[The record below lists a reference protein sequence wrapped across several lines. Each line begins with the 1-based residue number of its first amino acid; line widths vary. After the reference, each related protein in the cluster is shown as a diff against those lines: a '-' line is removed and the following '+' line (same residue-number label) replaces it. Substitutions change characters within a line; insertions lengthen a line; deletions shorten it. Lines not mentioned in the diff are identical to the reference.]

1 MGSHRGRPALTDR
14 LLTPTQ
20 PSPSGGGQG
29 GGSGEALRS
38 RRNWQAIITI
48 VVVLLVSFLVI
59 LPLVFLVEESL
70 NTGDPMAFPPAEY
83 GIANYFAIFDE
94 DINVLVNT
102 AVIAVMATVMAI
114 VIGFSLAWI
123 LTRTNVPGRE
133 KLERL
138 MELPYYMT
146 PLVGALAWSV
156 IAGPKSGFVNQV
168 WKAWGGRTDLVDIYG
183 HFGIA
188 WVMALFEGTVAFVMI
203 SASMKSMDPALEE
216 SARVMGASKLR
227 TMLTVTLPLVMPG
240 VLGATLFVFAEM
252 LGSFAAALV
261 IGIPARIYVITTA
274 IWDSTLAYPPDYGR
288 ASAMGLALFVVMFA
302 MLTFYRSII
311 GRGSYATITGK
322 AFRPRPM
329 DMGRLAWLLFG
340 VCALYV
346 LLAVVLPL
354 AALIF
359 TSLQRFA
366 TVILSQAEFTLA
378 NYRTAL
384 SLGPVRAAMGNSL
397 MLGFGVAS
405 VGVLVMVILVW
416 IIYRSQL
423 VGRGAIEYLV
433 MFPQAVPRL
442 VFGLALLWAWLN
454 IPVPIYGTLWLLALA
469 YFTVMLPLGVRT
481 LAGVVLQIDKSLEE
495 CARVCGAGWVYQMRT
510 VTLPLLKPGI
520 LAAWLLIFMAC
531 VRELGV
537 SVFLMGPN
545 AKVIAPSIVN
555 AFATSGTELTA
566 AMALIQ
572 TLTVIVALMI
582 LFRLTR
588 GATKELA

>member
-1 MGSHRGRPALTDR
+1 MSIAGLIKPKL
-14 LLTPTQ
+14 
-20 PSPSGGGQG
+20 
-29 GGSGEALRS
+29 
-38 RRNWQAIITI
+38 NWQTIIS
-48 VVVLLVSFLVI
+48 VVVMLVVAFLVI
-59 LPLVFLVEESL
+59 LPLIFLVEESL
-70 NTGDPMAFPPAEY
+70 NTGDPMAFPPQEY
-83 GIANYFAIFDE
+83 GIKNYIAMFDE
-94 DINVLVNT
+94 DFNVLVNT
-102 AVIAVMATVMAI
+102 VVIALMATVMAI
-114 VIGFSLAWI
+114 LIGFTLAWI
-123 LTRTNVPGRE
+123 LTRTNVPGRD

-146 PLVGALAWSV
+146 PLVGALAWSI
-156 IAGPKSGFVNQV
+156 IAGPKSGFVNQL
-168 WKAWGGRTDLVDIYG
+168 WKAGGHSGDLVDIYS

-188 WVMALFEGTVAFVMI
+188 WIMALFEGTVAFVMI
-203 SASMKSMDPALEE
+203 AASMKSMDPALEE

-274 IWDSTLAYPPDYGR
+274 IWDSTLSYPPDYGR
-288 ASAMGLALFVVMFA
+288 ASAMGLALFVVMFGT
-302 MLTFYRSII
+302 LTFYRWRINK
-311 GRGSYATITGK
+311 GSFTTISGK

-329 DMGRLAWLLFG
+329 DMGRLAWLFFG
-340 VCALYV
+340 VCALYILV
-346 LLAVVLPL
+346 AVVLPL

-359 TSLQRFA
+359 TSLERFA

-378 NYRTAL
+378 NYQTAL
-384 SLGPVRAAMGNSL
+384 SLGPVRIALVNSL
-397 MLGFGVAS
+397 SLGFGVAT
-405 VGVLVMVILVW
+405 VGVVLMAFLVW
-416 IIYRSQL
+416 IIYRSRI
-423 VGRGAIEYLV
+423 VGRGIIEYLV

-442 VFGLALLWAWLN
+442 VFGLALLWAWIN
-454 IPVPIYGTLWLLALA
+454 MPVSIYGTLWLLAIA
-469 YFTVMLPLGVRT
+469 YLTVMLPLGVRT

-495 CARVCGAGWVYQMRT
+495 CARVCGASWLYQMRT

-545 AKVIAPSIVN
+545 AKVIAPSIVA
-555 AFATSGTELTA
+555 AFASSGTELTA

-572 TLTVIVALMI
+572 TATVIVALI
-582 LFRLTR
+582 VLFRLSR
-588 GATKELA
+588 GATKELS

>member
-1 MGSHRGRPALTDR
+1 MPRNGTASSAPGAEPGLS
-14 LLTPTQ
+14 LL
-20 PSPSGGGQG
+20 SL
-29 GGSGEALRS
+29 EALKPKL
-38 RRNWQAIITI
+38 NWQTIIS
-48 VVVLLVSFLVI
+48 VVVMLVVAFLVV
-59 LPLVFLVEESL
+59 LPMVFLVEESL
-70 NTGDPMAFPPAEY
+70 NTGDPMAFPPQEY
-83 GIANYFAIFDE
+83 GIKNYIAIFDE
-94 DINVLVNT
+94 DFNVLVNT
-102 AVIAVMATVMAI
+102 VVIALMATVMAI
-114 VIGFSLAWI
+114 LIGFTLAWI
-123 LTRTNVPGRE
+123 LTRTNVPGRD

-156 IAGPKSGFVNQV
+156 IAGPKSGFVNQL
-168 WKAWGGRTDLVDIYG
+168 WKAGGGRGDLVDIYS

-203 SASMKSMDPALEE
+203 AASMKSMDPALEE

-261 IGIPARIYVITTA
+261 IGIPARSYVITTA
-274 IWDSTLAYPPDYGR
+274 IWDSTLSYPPDYGR
-288 ASAMGLALFVVMFA
+288 ASAMGLALFGVMFGT
-302 MLTFYRSII
+302 LTFYRWRINK
-311 GRGSYATITGK
+311 GSFTTITGK

-329 DMGRLAWLLFG
+329 DMGRLAWMFFG
-340 VCALYV
+340 VCALYILV
-346 LLAVVLPL
+346 AVALPL

-359 TSLQRFA
+359 TSLERFA
-366 TVILSQAEFTLA
+366 TVILNQAEFTLA
-378 NYRTAL
+378 NYETAL
-384 SLGPVRAAMGNSL
+384 SLGPVRIALFNSL
-397 MLGFGVAS
+397 SLGFGVAT
-405 VGVLVMVILVW
+405 VGVVLMAFLVW
-416 IIYRSQL
+416 IIYRSRI
-423 VGRGAIEYLV
+423 VGRGVIEYLV

-442 VFGLALLWAWLN
+442 VFGLALLWAWIN
-454 IPVPIYGTLWLLALA
+454 MPVSIYGTLWLLAIA
-469 YFTVMLPLGVRT
+469 YLTVMLPLGVRT

-495 CARVCGAGWVYQMRT
+495 CARVCGAGWLYQMRT

-545 AKVIAPSIVN
+545 AKVIAPSIVA
-555 AFATSGTELTA
+555 AFASSGTELTA

-572 TLTVIVALMI
+572 TATVIVALMI
-582 LFRLTR
+582 LFRLSR
-588 GATKELA
+588 GATKELT

>member
-1 MGSHRGRPALTDR
+1 MTLQSA
-14 LLTPTQ
+14 
-20 PSPSGGGQG
+20 
-29 GGSGEALRS
+29 EALRP
-38 RRNWQAIITI
+38 RWNWQAIITLAVLAI
-48 VVVLLVSFLVI
+48 VGFLVI

-70 NTGDPMAFPPAEY
+70 NTGDPMAFPPQAY
-83 GIANYFAIFDE
+83 GIANYIAIFDE
-94 DINVLVNT
+94 DIRVLWNT
-102 AVIAVMATVMAI
+102 LIIAVMATVMAI
-114 VIGFSLAWI
+114 LIGFVLAWI
-123 LTRTNVPGRE
+123 LTRTNVPGRAL
-133 KLERL
+133 LERL

-146 PLVGALAWSV
+146 PLVGALAWAV
-156 IAGPKSGFVNQV
+156 IAGPKSGFVNQL
-168 WKAWGGRTDLVDIYG
+168 WKRVGGGGDLVDIYG

-203 SASMKSMDPALEE
+203 SAAMKSMDPALEE
-216 SARVMGASKLR
+216 SAQVMGASKLR
-227 TMLTVTLPLVMPG
+227 TTLTVTLPLVMPG

-288 ASAMGLALFVVMFA
+288 ASAMGLALFVVMFG
-302 MLTFYRSII
+302 MLTFYRRMIRS
-311 GRGSYATITGK
+311 GSYATITGK
-322 AFRPRPM
+322 AFRPRAM

-340 VCALYV
+340 VCCLYIF
-346 LLAVVLPL
+346 LAVVLPI
-354 AALIF
+354 AALLF

-366 TVILSQAEFTLA
+366 TVVLSQAQFTLA
-378 NYRTAL
+378 NYQTAL
-384 SLGPVRAAMGNSL
+384 SLGPVRTALVNSL
-397 MLGFGVAS
+397 TLGFGVAS
-405 VGVLVMVILVW
+405 VGVLVMALLVW
-416 IIYRSQL
+416 IIYRSQF
-423 VGRGAIEYLV
+423 VGRGAVEYLV

-454 IPVPIYGTLWLLALA
+454 IPIPIYGTLWLLALA

-510 VTLPLLKPGI
+510 VTLPLLKPGVI
-520 LAAWLLIFMAC
+520 AAWLLIFMAC
-531 VRELGV
+531 VRELGA

-555 AFATSGTELTA
+555 AFASSGTELTA

-572 TLTVIVALMI
+572 TFTVIVALVI

-588 GATKELA
+588 GVTGEMT

>member
-1 MGSHRGRPALTDR
+1 MRGAEPALTVI
-14 LLTPTQ
+14 
-20 PSPSGGGQG
+20 
-29 GGSGEALRS
+29 SGEPFKR
-38 RRNWQAIITI
+38 RRNWQAIITVVI
-48 VVVLLVSFLVI
+48 LLVVGFLVVL
-59 LPLVFLVEESL
+59 PMVFLVEESL
-70 NTGDPMAFPPAEY
+70 NTGDPMAFPPQEY
-83 GIANYFAIFDE
+83 GIRNYLAIFEE
-94 DINVLVNT
+94 DINVLWNT
-102 AVIAVMATVMAI
+102 LIIAVMATVMAI
-114 VIGFSLAWI
+114 LIGFTLAWI
-123 LTRTNVPGRE
+123 LSRTNVPGRAM
-133 KLERL
+133 LERL

-146 PLVGALAWSV
+146 PLVGALAWAV
-156 IAGPKSGFVNQV
+156 IAGPKSGFANQL
-168 WKAWGGRTDLVDIYG
+168 WKGVGGGGDLVDVYT

-261 IGIPARIYVITTA
+261 IGIPGRIYVITTA

-288 ASAMGLALFVVMFA
+288 ASAMGLALFVVMFG
-302 MLTFYRSII
+302 MLTFYRRVIA
-311 GRGSYATITGK
+311 RGSFATITGK

-329 DMGRLAWLLFG
+329 DMGRLAWLFFAF
-340 VCALYV
+340 CMLYI
-346 LLAVVLPL
+346 LLAVVLPIG
-354 AALIF
+354 ALLL

-366 TVILSQAEFTLA
+366 TVILSQAQFTFA
-378 NYRTAL
+378 NYQTAL
-384 SLGPVRAAMGNSL
+384 ALGPVRTALVNSL

-405 VGVLVMVILVW
+405 VGVLVMTILVW

-423 VGRGAIEYLV
+423 TGRGSIEYLV

-442 VFGLALLWAWLN
+442 VFGLALLWAWIN
-454 IPVPIYGTLWLLALA
+454 IPISIYGTLWLMALA

-531 VRELGV
+531 VRELGA

-545 AKVIAPSIVN
+545 SKVIAPSIVN

-572 TLTVIVALMI
+572 TFTVIVALVI

-588 GATKELA
+588 GMTRELT

>member
-1 MGSHRGRPALTDR
+1 MTMMKPR
-14 LLTPTQ
+14 L
-20 PSPSGGGQG
+20 
-29 GGSGEALRS
+29 
-38 RRNWQAIITI
+38 NWQAI
-48 VVVLLVSFLVI
+48 VSVAVMLVVAFLVVL
-59 LPLVFLVEESL
+59 PMVFLVEESL
-70 NTGDPMAFPPAEY
+70 NVGDPMAFPPQEY
-83 GIANYFAIFDE
+83 GIRNYIAMFDE
-94 DINVLVNT
+94 DFNVLVNT
-102 AVIAVMATVMAI
+102 VVIALMATVMAI
-114 VIGFSLAWI
+114 LIGFTLAWI
-123 LTRTNVPGRE
+123 LTRTNVPGRD

-146 PLVGALAWSV
+146 PLVGALAWSI
-156 IAGPKSGFVNQV
+156 IAGPKSGFINQL
-168 WKAWGGRTDLVDIYG
+168 WKAGGNSGDLVDIYT

-188 WVMALFEGTVAFVMI
+188 WIMALFEGTVAFVMI
-203 SASMKSMDPALEE
+203 AASMKSMDPALEE

-274 IWDSTLAYPPDYGR
+274 IWDSTLSYPPDYGR
-288 ASAMGLALFVVMFA
+288 ASAMGLALFVVMFGT
-302 MLTFYRSII
+302 LTFYRWRINK
-311 GRGSYATITGK
+311 GSFTTISGK

-329 DMGRLAWLLFG
+329 DMGRLAWLFFG
-340 VCALYV
+340 VCALYILV
-346 LLAVVLPL
+346 AVVLPL

-378 NYRTAL
+378 NYQTAL
-384 SLGPVRAAMGNSL
+384 SLGPVRVALVNSL
-397 MLGFGVAS
+397 SLGFGVAT
-405 VGVLVMVILVW
+405 VGVVLMAFLVW
-416 IIYRSQL
+416 IIYRSRI
-423 VGRGAIEYLV
+423 VGRGVIEYLV

-442 VFGLALLWAWLN
+442 VFGLALLWAWIN
-454 IPVPIYGTLWLLALA
+454 MPVSIYGTLWLLAIA
-469 YFTVMLPLGVRT
+469 YLTVMLPLGVRT

-495 CARVCGAGWVYQMRT
+495 CARVCGASWLYQMRT

-545 AKVIAPSIVN
+545 AKVIAPSIVA
-555 AFATSGTELTA
+555 AFASSGTELTA

-572 TLTVIVALMI
+572 TATVVVALMI
-582 LFRLTR
+582 LFRLSR
-588 GATKELA
+588 GVTKELT

>member
-1 MGSHRGRPALTDR
+1 LT
-14 LLTPTQ
+14 LL
-20 PSPSGGGQG
+20 SA
-29 GGSGEALRS
+29 EALRP
-38 RRNWQAIITI
+38 RLNWQVIVSITVML
-48 VVVLLVSFLVI
+48 VVAFLVL

-70 NTGDPMAFPPAEY
+70 NVGDPMAFPPQEF
-83 GIANYFAIFDE
+83 GIRNYIAIFDE
-94 DINVLVNT
+94 DINVLTNT
-102 AVIAVMATVMAI
+102 VIIAVMATVMAI
-114 VIGFSLAWI
+114 LIGFTLAWI
-123 LTRTNVPGRE
+123 LTRTNVPGRA

-156 IAGPKSGFVNQV
+156 IAGPKSGFVNQL
-168 WKAWGGRTDLVDIYG
+168 WKAAGRTGDLVDIYG
-183 HFGIA
+183 YFGIA

-274 IWDSTLAYPPDYGR
+274 IWDSTLSYPPDYGR

-302 MLTFYRSII
+302 MLTFYRRVI
-311 GRGSYATITGK
+311 GRGTYTTISGK

-329 DMGRLAWLLFG
+329 DMGGLAWVLLG
-340 VCALYV
+340 VCLLYI

-354 AALIF
+354 AALVF

-378 NYRTAL
+378 NYQTAL
-384 SLGPVRAAMGNSL
+384 SLGPVRQAMVNSL
-397 MLGFGVAS
+397 SLGFGVATG
-405 VGVLVMVILVW
+405 GVVLMAFLVW
-416 IIYRSQL
+416 IIYRSKI
-423 VGRGAIEYLV
+423 VGRVAIEYLV

-454 IPVPIYGTLWLLALA
+454 IPIPIYGTLWLLALA
-469 YFTVMLPLGVRT
+469 YLTVMLPLGVRT

-495 CARVCGAGWVYQMRT
+495 CARVCGAGWLYQMRT

-545 AKVIAPSIVN
+545 AKVIAPSIVA
-555 AFATSGTELTA
+555 AFASSGTELTA

-572 TLTVIVALMI
+572 TATVVVALVI

-588 GATKELA
+588 GATRELT

>member
-1 MGSHRGRPALTDR
+1 MTFATAEVLKP
-14 LLTPTQ
+14 
-20 PSPSGGGQG
+20 
-29 GGSGEALRS
+29 
-38 RRNWQAIITI
+38 RRNWQAIVTI
-48 VVVLLVSFLVI
+48 AILLGVGFLVVL
-59 LPLVFLVEESL
+59 PMVFLIEESL
-70 NTGDPMAFPPAEY
+70 NVGDPMAFPPEAY
-83 GIANYFAIFDE
+83 GLKNYFAIFEE
-94 DINVLVNT
+94 DINVLWNT
-102 AVIAVMATVMAI
+102 LLIAVMATVMAI
-114 VIGFSLAWI
+114 IIGFTLAWI
-123 LTRTNVPGRE
+123 LTRTNVPGRAM
-133 KLERL
+133 LERL

-146 PLVGALAWSV
+146 PLVGALAWAI
-156 IAGPKSGFVNQV
+156 IAGPKSGFMNQMWMGV
-168 WKAWGGRTDLVDIYG
+168 GGSGDVADLYT

-227 TMLTVTLPLVMPG
+227 TTLTVTLPLVMPG

-274 IWDSTLAYPPDYGR
+274 IWDSTLSYPPDYGR
-288 ASAMGLALFVVMFA
+288 ASAMGLALFVVMFG
-302 MLTFYRSII
+302 MLTFYRYMIV
-311 GRGSYATITGK
+311 GGSFATITGK

-329 DMGRLAWLLFG
+329 DMGKLAWLLFG
-340 VCALYV
+340 VCVLYV
-346 LLAVVLPL
+346 FLAVILPI
-354 AALIF
+354 AALLL

-366 TVILSQAEFTLA
+366 TVILSQAQFTLA
-378 NYRTAL
+378 NYQTAL
-384 SLGPVRAAMGNSL
+384 SLGPVRTAMVNSL

-405 VGVLVMVILVW
+405 VGVLVMAVLVW

-423 VGRGAIEYLV
+423 RGRGAVEYLV
-433 MFPQAVPRL
+433 MFPGAVPRL

-454 IPVPIYGTLWLLALA
+454 IPIPIYGTLWLLALA

-495 CARVCGAGWVYQMRT
+495 CARVCGAGWGYQMRT

-531 VRELGV
+531 VRELGT

-545 AKVIAPSIVN
+545 AKVIAPSIVS
-555 AFATSGTELTA
+555 AFASSGTELTA

-572 TLTVIVALMI
+572 TFTVIVALVI

-588 GATKELA
+588 GVTREIQ

>member
-1 MGSHRGRPALTDR
+1 MLTAEDLRP
-14 LLTPTQ
+14 
-20 PSPSGGGQG
+20 
-29 GGSGEALRS
+29 
-38 RRNWQAIITI
+38 RRNWQAIVT
-48 VVVLLVSFLVI
+48 VVILLAVGFLVI

-70 NTGDPMAFPPAEY
+70 NTGDPMSFPPESY
-83 GIANYFAIFDE
+83 GIRNYLAIFEE
-94 DINVLVNT
+94 DINVLWNT
-102 AVIAVMATVMAI
+102 LIIAVMATVMAI
-114 VIGFSLAWI
+114 LIGFTLAWI
-123 LTRTNVPGRE
+123 LTRTNVPWRG

-138 MELPYYMT
+138 LELPYYMT
-146 PLVGALAWSV
+146 PLVGALAWAI
-156 IAGPKSGFVNQV
+156 IAGPKSGFFNQV
-168 WKAWGGRTDLVDIYG
+168 WKGAGGSADIVDIYT

-261 IGIPARIYVITTA
+261 LGIPGRIYVITTA
-274 IWDSTLAYPPDYGR
+274 IWDSTLSYPPDYGR
-288 ASAMGLALFVVMFA
+288 ASAMGLALFIVMFG
-302 MLTFYRSII
+302 MLTFYRRVIA
-311 GRGSYATITGK
+311 RGSFATISGK
-322 AFRPRPM
+322 GFRPRPM
-329 DMGRLAWLLFG
+329 DMGRLAWLFFAF
-340 VCALYV
+340 CMLYI
-346 LLAVVLPL
+346 LLAVVLPIGV
-354 AALIF
+354 LIM

-366 TVILSQAEFTLA
+366 TVILSQAQWTLG
-378 NYRTAL
+378 NFETAF
-384 SLGPVRAAMGNSL
+384 SLGPVRTAMANSL

-405 VGVLVMVILVW
+405 VGVFVMVILVW

-423 VGRGAIEYLV
+423 WGRGSIEYLV

-454 IPVPIYGTLWLLALA
+454 IPIPIYGTLWLLALA

-531 VRELGV
+531 VRELGA

-545 AKVIAPSIVN
+545 AKVIAPSIVA
-555 AFATSGTELTA
+555 AFASSGTELTA

-572 TLTVIVALMI
+572 TFTVIVALAIM
-582 LFRLTR
+582 FRLTR
-588 GATKELA
+588 GATKELT

>member
-1 MGSHRGRPALTDR
+1 LAFV
-14 LLTPTQ
+14 
-20 PSPSGGGQG
+20 
-29 GGSGEALRS
+29 SGEMLKP
-38 RRNWQAIITI
+38 RRNWQAIIT
-48 VVVLLVSFLVI
+48 VVILLAVGFLVI

-70 NTGDPMAFPPAEY
+70 NVGDPMSFPPEAY
-83 GIANYFAIFDE
+83 GIRNYLAIFDE
-94 DINVLVNT
+94 DITVLWNT
-102 AVIAVMATVMAI
+102 LIIAVMATVMAI
-114 VIGFSLAWI
+114 LIGFTLAWI

-146 PLVGALAWSV
+146 PLVGALAWAV
-156 IAGPKSGFVNQV
+156 IAGPKSGFANQL
-168 WKAWGGRTDLVDIYG
+168 WKGAGGSGDLVDVYT

-227 TMLTVTLPLVMPG
+227 TTLTVTLPLVMPG

-261 IGIPARIYVITTA
+261 IGIPGRIYVITTA
-274 IWDSTLAYPPDYGR
+274 IWDSTLSYPPDYGR
-288 ASAMGLALFVVMFA
+288 ASAMGLALFIVMFG
-302 MLTFYRSII
+302 MLTFYRRVIA
-311 GRGSYATITGK
+311 RGSFATITGK

-329 DMGRLAWLLFG
+329 DMGRLAWLLFAF
-340 VCALYV
+340 CMLYV
-346 LLAVVLPL
+346 LLAVVLPIG
-354 AALIF
+354 ALLF

-378 NYRTAL
+378 NYQTAL
-384 SLGPVRAAMGNSL
+384 ALGPVRTAMANSL

-423 VGRGAIEYLV
+423 VGRGSIEYLV

-442 VFGLALLWAWLN
+442 VFGLALLWAWIN
-454 IPVPIYGTLWLLALA
+454 IPIPIYGTLWLLALA

-531 VRELGV
+531 VRELGA

-545 AKVIAPSIVN
+545 SKVIAPSIVN

-572 TLTVIVALMI
+572 TFTVIVALVI

-588 GATKELA
+588 GMTRELT

>member
-1 MGSHRGRPALTDR
+1 MS
-14 LLTPTQ
+14 
-20 PSPSGGGQG
+20 
-29 GGSGEALRS
+29 LR
-38 RRNWQAIITI
+38 RHWQTI
-48 VVVLLVSFLVI
+48 VTLAVVVIVGFLVVL
-59 LPLVFLVEESL
+59 PMVFLVEESL
-70 NTGDPMAFPPAEY
+70 NTGDPMAFPPVEF
-83 GIANYFAIFDE
+83 GLKNYVAMFDE
-94 DINVLVNT
+94 DINVLWNT
-102 AVIAVMATVMAI
+102 LIIAVMATVMA
-114 VIGFSLAWI
+114 VLIGFSLAWI
-123 LTRTNVPGRE
+123 LTRTNVPGRAI
-133 KLERL
+133 LERL

-156 IAGPKSGFVNQV
+156 IAGPKSGFVNQL
-168 WKAWGGRTDLVDIYG
+168 WKATGHGSDMVDIYG
-183 HFGIA
+183 YFGIA

-203 SASMKSMDPALEE
+203 AASMKSMDPALEE

-227 TMLTVTLPLVMPG
+227 TTLTVTLPLVIPG

-274 IWDSTLAYPPDYGR
+274 IWDSTLSYPPDYGR
-288 ASAMGLALFVVMFA
+288 ASAMGLALFVVMFG
-302 MLTFYRSII
+302 MLTFYRWRIT
-311 GRGSYATITGK
+311 RGSYATITGK

-329 DMGRLAWLLFG
+329 DMGRLSWLLFG
-340 VCALYV
+340 LCCLYV
-346 LLAVVLPL
+346 FLAVVLPL
-354 AALIF
+354 GALIF
-359 TSLQRFA
+359 TSLQKFA
-366 TVILSQAEFTLA
+366 TVILDQAIFTLD

-384 SLGPVRAAMGNSL
+384 SLGPIRIALFNSL
-397 MLGFGVAS
+397 TLGFGVAS
-405 VGVLVMVILVW
+405 VGVIVMAFLVW
-416 IIYRSQL
+416 IIYRSRI

-469 YFTVMLPLGVRT
+469 YLTVMLPLGVRT

-495 CARVCGAGWVYQMRT
+495 CARVCGAGWLYQMRT
-510 VTLPLLKPGI
+510 VTLPLLRPGM

-531 VRELGV
+531 VRELGT

-545 AKVIAPSIVN
+545 AKVIAPSIVA
-555 AFATSGTELTA
+555 AFASSGTELTA

-572 TLTVIVALMI
+572 TATVAVALII

-588 GATKELA
+588 GVTKELS

>member
-1 MGSHRGRPALTDR
+1 MTLSAAD
-14 LLTPTQ
+14 
-20 PSPSGGGQG
+20 
-29 GGSGEALRS
+29 ALRP
-38 RRNWQAIITI
+38 RRNWQAIVTVAILLL
-48 VVVLLVSFLVI
+48 VGFLVVL
-59 LPLVFLVEESL
+59 PMVFLIEESL
-70 NTGDPMAFPPAEY
+70 NVGDPMSFPPEAY
-83 GIANYFAIFDE
+83 GLKNYFAIFEE
-94 DINVLVNT
+94 DINVLWNT
-102 AVIAVMATVMAI
+102 LIIAVMATVMAI
-114 VIGFSLAWI
+114 LIGFTLAWI
-123 LTRTNVPGRE
+123 LTRTNVPGRAV
-133 KLERL
+133 LERL

-146 PLVGALAWSV
+146 PLVGALAWAI
-156 IAGPKSGFVNQV
+156 IAGPKSGFMNQL
-168 WKAWGGRTDLVDIYG
+168 WKAVGGSGDIADIYT

-227 TMLTVTLPLVMPG
+227 TTLTVTLPLVMPG

-274 IWDSTLAYPPDYGR
+274 IWDSTLSYPPDYGR
-288 ASAMGLALFVVMFA
+288 ASAMGLALFVVMFG
-302 MLTFYRSII
+302 MLTFYRYMII
-311 GRGSYATITGK
+311 GGSFATITGK

-329 DMGRLAWLLFG
+329 DMGKLAWLLFG
-340 VCALYV
+340 VCLLYV
-346 LLAVVLPL
+346 FLAVVLPI
-354 AALIF
+354 AALLL

-366 TVILSQAEFTLA
+366 TVILSQAQFTLA
-378 NYRTAL
+378 NYQTAL
-384 SLGPVRAAMGNSL
+384 SLGPVRTAMGNSL
-397 MLGFGVAS
+397 MLGFGVAT
-405 VGVLVMVILVW
+405 VGVLIMTVLVW

-423 VGRGAIEYLV
+423 RGRGSIEYLA
-433 MFPQAVPRL
+433 MFPGAVPRL

-454 IPVPIYGTLWLLALA
+454 IPVSIYGTLWLLALA

-495 CARVCGAGWVYQMRT
+495 CARVCGAGWGYQMRT
-510 VTLPLLKPGI
+510 VTLPLLRPGI

-545 AKVIAPSIVN
+545 AKVIAPSIVS
-555 AFATSGTELTA
+555 AFASSGTELTA

-572 TLTVIVALMI
+572 TFTVIVALLI

-588 GATKELA
+588 GVTREIS

>member
-1 MGSHRGRPALTDR
+1 LADISTGVLRPR
-14 LLTPTQ
+14 I
-20 PSPSGGGQG
+20 
-29 GGSGEALRS
+29 
-38 RRNWQAIITI
+38 NWQSLTTLAVLGI
-48 VVVLLVSFLVI
+48 VGFLVLL
-59 LPLVFLVEESL
+59 PMVFLVEESL
-70 NTGDPMAFPPAEY
+70 NVGDPMAFPPVEY
-83 GIANYFAIFDE
+83 GIANFVAILEE
-94 DINVLVNT
+94 DFKTVVNT
-102 AVIAVMATVMAI
+102 VVIAVMATVMAI
-114 VIGFSLAWI
+114 FIGFVLAWI

-146 PLVGALAWSV
+146 PLVGALAWAV
-156 IAGPKSGFVNQV
+156 IAGPKSGFINQI
-168 WKAWGGRTDLVDIYG
+168 WKDIADIYT

-227 TMLTVTLPLVMPG
+227 TALTVTLPLVMPG
-240 VLGATLFVFAEM
+240 VLGAMLFVFAEM

-261 IGIPARIYVITTA
+261 LGIPGRIYVITTA

-288 ASAMGLALFVVMFA
+288 ASAMGLSLFVVMFG
-302 MLTFYRSII
+302 MLTFYRRVIA
-311 GRGSYATITGK
+311 RGSFTTISGK

-329 DMGRLAWLLFG
+329 DMGRLAWVLFSI
-340 VCALYV
+340 CLLYV
-346 LLAVVLPL
+346 ALAVVFPI
-354 AALIF
+354 AALLM

-366 TVILSQAEFTLA
+366 TVILNQAQWTLA
-378 NYRTAL
+378 NYEVAL
-384 SLGPVRAAMGNSL
+384 SLGPVRTALVNSI
-397 MLGFGVAS
+397 MLGLGVAT
-405 VGVLVMVILVW
+405 VGVAIMAVLVW
-416 IIYRSQL
+416 IIYRSQMR
-423 VGRGAIEYLV
+423 GRGAIEYLV

-454 IPVPIYGTLWLLALA
+454 MPVGLYGTLWLLALA

-495 CARVCGAGWVYQMRT
+495 CARVCGASWGYQMRT

-537 SVFLMGPN
+537 SAFLMGPN

-572 TLTVIVALMI
+572 TFTVIVALII
-582 LFRLTR
+582 LFRVAR
-588 GATKELA
+588 GMTKELQ

>member
-1 MGSHRGRPALTDR
+1 MNLSFIRPKL
-14 LLTPTQ
+14 
-20 PSPSGGGQG
+20 
-29 GGSGEALRS
+29 
-38 RRNWQAIITI
+38 NWQAIVS
-48 VVVLLVSFLVI
+48 VVVMLVVAFLVI
-59 LPLVFLVEESL
+59 LPMVFLVEESL
-70 NTGDPMAFPPAEY
+70 NVGDPMAFPPQEFGFKNY
-83 GIANYFAIFDE
+83 IAMFDE
-94 DINVLVNT
+94 DFNVLVNT
-102 AVIAVMATVMAI
+102 VVIALMATVMAI
-114 VIGFSLAWI
+114 LIGFTLAWI
-123 LTRTNVPGRE
+123 LTRTNVPGRD

-146 PLVGALAWSV
+146 PLVGALAWSI
-156 IAGPKSGFVNQV
+156 IAGPKSGFINQL
-168 WKAWGGRTDLVDIYG
+168 WKAGGHTSDLVDIYS

-188 WVMALFEGTVAFVMI
+188 WIMALFEGTVAFVMI
-203 SASMKSMDPALEE
+203 AASMKSMDPALEE

-274 IWDSTLAYPPDYGR
+274 IWDSTLSYPPDYGR
-288 ASAMGLALFVVMFA
+288 ASAMGLALFVVMFGT
-302 MLTFYRSII
+302 LTFYRWRINK
-311 GRGSYATITGK
+311 GSFTTITGK

-329 DMGRLAWLLFG
+329 DMGRLAWVFFG
-340 VCALYV
+340 VCALYILV
-346 LLAVVLPL
+346 AVVLPL

-359 TSLQRFA
+359 TSLERFA

-378 NYRTAL
+378 NYETAL
-384 SLGPVRAAMGNSL
+384 SLGPVRIALVNSL
-397 MLGFGVAS
+397 SLGFGVATI
-405 VGVLVMVILVW
+405 GVVLMAFLVW
-416 IIYRSQL
+416 IIYRSRI

-442 VFGLALLWAWLN
+442 VFGLALLWAWIN
-454 IPVPIYGTLWLLALA
+454 IPIPIYGTLWLLAIA
-469 YFTVMLPLGVRT
+469 YLTVMLPLGVRT
-481 LAGVVLQIDKSLEE
+481 LAGVVLQIDTSLEE
-495 CARVCGAGWVYQMRT
+495 CARVCGASWLYQMRT

-531 VRELGV
+531 VRELGT

-545 AKVIAPSIVN
+545 AKVIAPSIVA
-555 AFATSGTELTA
+555 AFASSGTELTA

-572 TLTVIVALMI
+572 TATVIVALVI

-588 GATKELA
+588 GATKELS

>member
-1 MGSHRGRPALTDR
+1 LSVVER
-14 LLTPTQ
+14 
-20 PSPSGGGQG
+20 
-29 GGSGEALRS
+29 EALRP
-38 RRNWQAIITI
+38 RFNWQPVVSAA
-48 VVVLLVSFLVI
+48 VVVVVAFLVL
-59 LPLVFLVEESL
+59 LPIVFLVEESL
-70 NTGDPMAFPPAEY
+70 NVGDPLAFPPREF
-83 GIANYFAIFDE
+83 GIANYVAMFDE

-102 AVIAVMATVMAI
+102 VVIAVMATVMAV
-114 VIGFSLAWI
+114 VIGFMLAWI
-123 LTRTNVPGRE
+123 LTRTNVPGRGL
-133 KLERL
+133 LERL

-156 IAGPKSGFVNQV
+156 IAGPKSGFVNQLWHV
-168 WKAWGGRTDLVDIYG
+168 SGGKGDIVDIYT

-188 WVMALFEGTVAFVMI
+188 WIMALFEGTVAFVMI
-203 SASMKSMDPALEE
+203 AASMKSMDPALEE

-274 IWDSTLAYPPDYGR
+274 IWDSTLSYPPDYGR
-288 ASAMGLALFVVMFA
+288 ASAMGLSLFLVMFG
-302 MLTFYRSII
+302 MLTFYRWRINK
-311 GRGSYATITGK
+311 GSYATITGK

-329 DMGRLAWLLFG
+329 DMGRLAWVFLG
-340 VCALYV
+340 VCLLYV

-359 TSLQRFA
+359 TSLQKFA
-366 TVILSQAEFTLA
+366 TVILSQAVFTLD

-384 SLGPVRAAMGNSL
+384 GLGPIRLALVNSL
-397 MLGFGVAS
+397 SLGFGVAT
-405 VGVLVMVILVW
+405 VGVVLMAFLVW
-416 IIYRSQL
+416 IIYRSRIR
-423 VGRGAIEYLV
+423 GAGAIEYLV

-454 IPVPIYGTLWLLALA
+454 IPIPIYGTLWLLALA
-469 YFTVMLPLGVRT
+469 YLTVMLPLGVRT

-495 CARVCGAGWVYQMRT
+495 CARVCGAGWFYQMRT
-510 VTLPLLKPGI
+510 ITLPLLRPGV

-531 VRELGV
+531 VRELGT

-545 AKVIAPSIVN
+545 AKVIAPSIVA
-555 AFATSGTELTA
+555 AFASSGTELTA

-572 TLTVIVALMI
+572 TGTVVLALVI
-582 LFRLTR
+582 LFRLSR
-588 GATKELA
+588 GMTKEMS

>member
-1 MGSHRGRPALTDR
+1 LT
-14 LLTPTQ
+14 LL
-20 PSPSGGGQG
+20 SE
-29 GGSGEALRS
+29 EALRP
-38 RRNWQAIITI
+38 RRNWQAIIT
-48 VVVLLVSFLVI
+48 VVILLAVGFLVI

-70 NTGDPMAFPPAEY
+70 NTGDPMLFPPEAY
-83 GIANYFAIFDE
+83 GIRNYLAIFDE
-94 DINVLVNT
+94 DINVLINT
-102 AVIAVMATVMAI
+102 VIIAVMATVMAI
-114 VIGFSLAWI
+114 LIGFTLAWI
-123 LTRTNVPGRE
+123 LTRTNVPGRAT
-133 KLERL
+133 LERL

-146 PLVGALAWSV
+146 PLVGALAWAV
-156 IAGPKSGFVNQV
+156 IAGPKSGFANQL
-168 WKAWGGRTDLVDIYG
+168 WKGAGGGGDLVDIYT

-227 TMLTVTLPLVMPG
+227 TTLTVTLPLVMPG

-261 IGIPARIYVITTA
+261 LGIPGRIYVITTA
-274 IWDSTLAYPPDYGR
+274 IWDSTLSYPPDYGR
-288 ASAMGLALFVVMFA
+288 ASAMGLALFVVMFG
-302 MLTFYRSII
+302 MLTFYRRVIA
-311 GRGSYATITGK
+311 RGSFATITGK

-329 DMGRLAWLLFG
+329 DMGRLAWLLFAF
-340 VCALYV
+340 CMLYV
-346 LLAVVLPL
+346 LLAVVLPIG
-354 AALIF
+354 ALVM
-359 TSLQRFA
+359 TSFQRFA

-378 NYRTAL
+378 NYQTAL
-384 SLGPVRAAMGNSL
+384 SLGPVRTALGNSL
-397 MLGFGVAS
+397 MLGLGVAS
-405 VGVLVMVILVW
+405 AGVLVMVILVW

-423 VGRGAIEYLV
+423 VGRGAVEYLV

-442 VFGLALLWAWLN
+442 VFGLALLWAWIN
-454 IPVPIYGTLWLLALA
+454 IPIPIYGTLWLLALA

-531 VRELGV
+531 VRELGA

-572 TLTVIVALMI
+572 TFTVIVALAI

-588 GATKELA
+588 GVTKELT

>member
-1 MGSHRGRPALTDR
+1 MKPKL
-14 LLTPTQ
+14 
-20 PSPSGGGQG
+20 
-29 GGSGEALRS
+29 
-38 RRNWQAIITI
+38 NWQTI
-48 VVVLLVSFLVI
+48 VSVAVMLLVAFLVVLPMI
-59 LPLVFLVEESL
+59 FLVEESL
-70 NTGDPMAFPPAEY
+70 NIGDPMAFPPQEY
-83 GIANYFAIFDE
+83 GIKNYIAMFDE
-94 DINVLVNT
+94 DFNVLVNT
-102 AVIAVMATVMAI
+102 VVIALMATVMAI
-114 VIGFSLAWI
+114 LIGFTLAWI

-146 PLVGALAWSV
+146 PLVGALAWSI
-156 IAGPKSGFVNQV
+156 IAGPKSGFVNQL
-168 WKAWGGRTDLVDIYG
+168 WKAAGQSGDLVDIYS

-188 WVMALFEGTVAFVMI
+188 WIMALFEGTVAFVMI
-203 SASMKSMDPALEE
+203 SASMKSMDPSLEE

-274 IWDSTLAYPPDYGR
+274 IWDSTLSYPPDYGR
-288 ASAMGLALFVVMFA
+288 ASAMGLALFVVMFGT
-302 MLTFYRSII
+302 LTFYRWRINK
-311 GRGSYATITGK
+311 GSFTTITGK

-329 DMGRLAWLLFG
+329 DMGRLAWVFCG
-340 VCALYV
+340 VCLLYV
-346 LLAVVLPL
+346 AVAVVLPL

-359 TSLQRFA
+359 TSLERFA

-378 NYRTAL
+378 NYQTAL
-384 SLGPVRAAMGNSL
+384 SLGPVRIALVNSL
-397 MLGFGVAS
+397 SLGFGVAT
-405 VGVLVMVILVW
+405 VGVVLMAFVVW
-416 IIYRSQL
+416 IIYRSKI

-454 IPVPIYGTLWLLALA
+454 IPIPIYGTLWLLAIA
-469 YFTVMLPLGVRT
+469 YLTVMLPLGVRT
-481 LAGVVLQIDKSLEE
+481 LAGVVLQIDRSLEE
-495 CARVCGAGWVYQMRT
+495 CARVCGAGWLYQMRT
-510 VTLPLLKPGI
+510 VTLPLLRPGI

-545 AKVIAPSIVN
+545 AKVIAPSIVA
-555 AFATSGTELTA
+555 AFASSGTELTA

-572 TLTVIVALMI
+572 TATVIVALVI
-582 LFRLTR
+582 LFRLSR
-588 GATKELA
+588 GATKELS

>member
-1 MGSHRGRPALTDR
+1 MNH
-14 LLTPTQ
+14 
-20 PSPSGGGQG
+20 
-29 GGSGEALRS
+29 S
-38 RRNWQAIITI
+38 RFNWQPVISAA
-48 VVVLLVSFLVI
+48 VVVVVAFLVL

-70 NTGDPMAFPPAEY
+70 NTGDPMAFPPQQF
-83 GIANYFAIFDE
+83 GIANYIAMFDE

-102 AVIAVMATVMAI
+102 VVIALMATAMAI

-123 LTRTNVPGRE
+123 LTRTNVRGRE
-133 KLERL
+133 LLERL

-156 IAGPKSGFVNQV
+156 IAGPKSGFVNQL
-168 WKAWGGRTDLVDIYG
+168 WHAWGGKGDIVDVYSY
-183 HFGIA
+183 FGIA
-188 WVMALFEGTVAFVMI
+188 WIMALFEGTVAFVMI

-274 IWDSTLAYPPDYGR
+274 IWDSTLSYPPDYGR
-288 ASAMGLALFVVMFA
+288 ASAMGLSLFVVMFG
-302 MLTFYRSII
+302 MLSFYRWRINK
-311 GRGSYATITGK
+311 GSYATITGK

-329 DMGRLAWLLFG
+329 DMGRLAWLLVG
-340 VCALYV
+340 VCLLYIAV
-346 LLAVVLPL
+346 AVVLPL
-354 AALIF
+354 GALIF
-359 TSLQRFA
+359 TSLQKFA
-366 TVILSQAEFTLA
+366 TVILSQSAFTLD

-384 SLGPVRAAMGNSL
+384 GLGPIRLALRNSL
-397 MLGFGVAS
+397 MLGFGVAT
-405 VGVLVMVILVW
+405 VGVILMALLVW
-416 IIYRSQL
+416 IIYRSRIR
-423 VGRGAIEYLV
+423 GAGAIEYLV

-454 IPVPIYGTLWLLALA
+454 IPIPIYGTLWLLALA
-469 YFTVMLPLGVRT
+469 YLTVMLPLGVRT

-495 CARVCGAGWVYQMRT
+495 CARVCGAGWLYQMTT
-510 VTLPLLKPGI
+510 VTLPLLRPGI

-531 VRELGV
+531 VRELGT

-545 AKVIAPSIVN
+545 AKVIAPSIVA
-555 AFATSGTELTA
+555 AFASSGTELTA

-572 TLTVIVALMI
+572 TGTVVLALVI

-588 GATKELA
+588 GVTKEMT